1 MSMEEHWNYYN
12 VKEQILAGF
21 EGVYTNLNILM
32 KTFLPNIFPNLRQMV
47 FQAMMPL
54 LNAF

>member
-1 MSMEEHWNYYN
+1 MEEHWNYYN